1 MEKKLIKRYAN
12 TYFADPDGRS
22 IEDIIEDLKALQS
35 EGCTHIE
42 NEIYDDCANFG
53 FYYFSEETDEEFEKR
68 VNANKRYKELAEKHE
83 REQYEKL
90 KSKYENNN

>member
-1 MEKKLIKRYAN
+1 MEKKLIKRYVN

-22 IEDIIEDLKALQS
+22 IEDIIEDFKALQR
-35 EGCTHIE
+35 EGCTHVE
-42 NEIYDDCANFG
+42 TDTSYEWTTYK

-68 VNANKRYKELAEKHE
+68 VHVNKRYKELAEKHE

-90 KSKYENNN
+90 KLKYEAT